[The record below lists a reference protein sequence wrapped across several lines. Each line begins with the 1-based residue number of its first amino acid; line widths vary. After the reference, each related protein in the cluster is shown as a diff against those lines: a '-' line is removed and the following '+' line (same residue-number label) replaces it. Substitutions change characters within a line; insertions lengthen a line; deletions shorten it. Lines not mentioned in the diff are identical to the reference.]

1 MFLDNLNMRSGFLR
15 IFHFMLSWKTFK
27 QFSLPAVC
35 FLRRLKMLKCF
46 FSSTNL
52 KSSSRITYR
61 LKRIKSRYSSWYV
74 ARVNCEW
81 ALRDFFFSLCEDLW
95 EILGTLWVFLRLLEI
110 KLQYVLYFIGWLPE
124 TVITREVK

>member
-81 ALRDFFFSLCEDLW
+81 ALRGFFSVYVKISERFLELF
-95 EILGTLWVFLRLLEI
+95 GYSYVFSKSNYKTFNISLVDYQRL
-110 KLQYVLYFIGWLPE
+110 WLPE
-124 TVITREVK
+124 K